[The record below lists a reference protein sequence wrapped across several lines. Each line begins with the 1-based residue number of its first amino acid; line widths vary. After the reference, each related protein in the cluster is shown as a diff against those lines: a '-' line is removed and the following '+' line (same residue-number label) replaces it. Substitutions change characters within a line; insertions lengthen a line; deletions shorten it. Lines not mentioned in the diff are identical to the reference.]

1 MTRIRHP
8 GPELLP
14 RMLVQASAPTGE
26 YRIGLAAGQD
36 LLCGLETEL
45 TARGVASATVALAG
59 GTLAP
64 FTFVTGVLDPSGL
77 RIATHP
83 DPVRLVG
90 PVLLIAGAAIFGH
103 DEDGAGKIHCHA
115 VLCDAQGGVRG
126 GHVVAGGCMIGGEG
140 LAAWVTPT
148 GAAAFEVA
156 FDDETNFPIFHP
168 ARAPRGSAAP

>member
-8 GPELLP
+8 GPEKYP
-14 RMLVQASAPTGE
+14 RVLVEASAPAAE
-26 YRIGLAAGQD
+26 FRLGLAGGQD
-36 LLCGLETEL
+36 LLTGLETAL
-45 TARGVASATVALAG
+45 SARGVTSATVALAG

-64 FTFVTGVLDPSGL
+64 FTFVTGIADPTGF
-77 RIATHP
+77 RIATHSE
-83 DPVRLVG
+83 PVRLAG

-103 DEDGAGKIHCHA
+103 DEDGARKTHCHA
-115 VLCDAQGGVRG
+115 VLCDAEGRVRG
-126 GHVVAGGCMIGGEG
+126 GHVVAGGCMIGEEG
-140 LAAWVTPT
+140 LAVWVTPT